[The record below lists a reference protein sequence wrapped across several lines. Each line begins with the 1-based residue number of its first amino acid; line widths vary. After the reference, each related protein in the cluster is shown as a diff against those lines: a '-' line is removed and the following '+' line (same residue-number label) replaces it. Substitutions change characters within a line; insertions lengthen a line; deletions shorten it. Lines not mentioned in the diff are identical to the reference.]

1 MADLA
6 QIDRQKP
13 LPRHV
18 AVIMDGNGRW
28 ARQHGYAA
36 RLQGH
41 RAGADTVKAVL
52 RACQQVQVRYLTLFA
67 FSTEN
72 WKRPASE
79 VNGLMRLLREF
90 LSQNIDELMQ
100 KGIRLRAIGH
110 LDDLPAETRRVL
122 DDGIERSRGN
132 TELDLILAL
141 SYGARQE
148 LVDAARRIA
157 EDAVRGALN
166 PADIDE
172 QALQQRL
179 YAPDVP
185 DPDLM
190 IRTSGELRISNFL
203 LWQISYSELYVT
215 PVLWP
220 DFREADFYDAICA
233 FQARQRRFGDTG

>member
-1 MADLA
+1 MAELA
-6 QIDRQKP
+6 QIDVNKP

-18 AVIMDGNGRW
+18 AIIMDGNGRW

-41 RAGADTVKAVL
+41 RAGAETVKAVL
-52 RACQQVQVRYLTLFA
+52 RACDALHIRYLTLFA
-67 FSTEN
+67 FSSEN
-72 WKRPASE
+72 WKRPARE
-79 VNGLMRLLREF
+79 VQGLMQLLRDF
-90 LSQNIDELMQ
+90 LIDNMAELVE

-110 LDDLPAETRRVL
+110 LGDVPEATRAAL
-122 DDGIERSRGN
+122 DDAMARSLHN
-132 TELDLILAL
+132 TTLDLILAL

-148 LVDAARRIA
+148 LADAARRIA
-157 EDAVRGALN
+157 EDVVRGALK
-166 PADIDE
+166 PEDINE
-172 QALQQRL
+172 QTIQQRL

-185 DPDLM
+185 DPDLL

-233 FQARQRRFGDTG
+233 FQARQRRFGEVS

>member
-6 QIDRQKP
+6 QIDMSKP

-18 AVIMDGNGRW
+18 AIIMDGNGRW
-28 ARQHGYAA
+28 ARQHGYSA

-41 RAGADTVKAVL
+41 RAGAETVKAVL
-52 RACQQVQVRYLTLFA
+52 RACNELHIRYLTLFA

-72 WKRPASE
+72 WKRPARE
-79 VNGLMRLLREF
+79 VEGLMRLLREF
-90 LSQNIDELMQ
+90 LADNIGELME

-110 LDDLPAETRRVL
+110 LQDLPEATRAAL
-122 DDGIERSRGN
+122 EDAITRSQHN
-132 TELDLILAL
+132 AKLDLILAL

-157 EDAVRGALN
+157 QDVLSGVLN
-166 PADIDE
+166 PEEIDE
-172 QALQQRL
+172 HAIQQRL

-185 DPDLM
+185 DPDLL

-215 PVLWP
+215 PILWP

-233 FQARQRRFGDTG
+233 FQARQRRFGDVG